1 MDDVEPMTNADDI
14 TYGIMLYRMRGET
27 TEQTI
32 DVNGYGLLQELFDD
46 LAEMI
51 EKENFDVTG

>member
-1 MDDVEPMTNADDI
+1 MDDDI
-14 TYGIMLYRMRGET
+14 TYGIMLYRMKGEI

-46 LAEMI
+46 VAEMI
-51 EKENFDVTG
+51 EKEKFDVTAE